1 MEKSGT
7 CDGVIICCRSI
18 GVGAGE
24 LIVAGYAGHVDFL
37 ITAHDADDAIERR
50 REHRPAH
57 LENVRRVARDGHVRS
72 AGAILDAEGQM
83 VGSTLHVTFPSRR
96 DLQAWLD
103 SDPYTVGQVW
113 QTVSVQEIRLAN
125 LSDPA
130 PQ

>member
-1 MEKSGT
+1 M
-7 CDGVIICCRSI
+7 
-18 GVGAGE
+18 
-24 LIVAGYAGHVDFL
+24 DFL

-57 LENVRRVARDGHVRS
+57 LENVRRVARGGHVRS